1 MKLSNIIEDFIN
13 DMLRQAEAGEI
24 ELRRKEL
31 ADRFSCV
38 PSQINYVI
46 STRFS
51 PEKGYLVESR
61 RGGGGYI
68 RISRVAYDS
77 RGAKLMHVINS
88 VGDAIGAGSAEA
100 IVKNCFD
107 YDLITEREA
116 KIITSALS
124 EKSLPLKQPEQDR
137 IRARLLKN
145 MLVCLA

>member
-24 ELRRKEL
+24 EVRRKEL

-68 RISRVAYDS
+68 RISRIAYDS
-77 RGAKLMHVINS
+77 SGAKLMHVINS
-88 VGDAIGAGSAEA
+88 IGDSIGAGSAEA

-107 YDLITEREA
+107 YGLITEREE
-116 KIITSALS
+116 KIITNAMT
-124 EKSLPLKQPEQDR
+124 EKALPLKQPDQDR
-137 IRARLLKN
+137 IRAKILKN
-145 MLVCLA
+145 MLVSIA

>member
-13 DMLRQAEAGEI
+13 DMLREAEAGEI

-68 RISRVAYDS
+68 RISRVSYDS

-124 EKSLPLKQPEQDR
+124 EKSLPLKQPPGAVDER
-137 IRARLLKN
+137 GILRYEKG
-145 MLVCLA
+145 